1 MNFFFDHIV
10 DRRQETTLATAFR
23 RRRFR
28 LFLALIETLKP
39 PISILDVGGEQ
50 RFWEVM
56 GMAQDERL
64 RVALL
69 NIELQPVNRP
79 NFTSL
84 IGDASDLSQFA
95 DGAFDVVFSNSV
107 IEHLGSFDRQRRMAM
122 EVQRVGKCYFIQT
135 PNRYFPLEPHFLL
148 PFFQFYP
155 PGLQIAL
162 VRRFNLGWYRREPD
176 THRASN
182 LARSHRLLS
191 AQEMRTLFPNGALYR
206 ERLLVLTKSFI
217 VCGPMSYCNG
227 LEQAMRG
234 K

>member
-1 MNFFFDHIV
+1 MKFVFERIIDH
-10 DRRQETTLATAFR
+10 RRETTLATAFR

-28 LFLALIETLKP
+28 LFLNLIEALMP

-56 GMAQDERL
+56 GVAQDERFQI
-64 RVALL
+64 VLL

-79 NFTSL
+79 NFISL
-84 IGDASDLSQFA
+84 AGDATDLSRFA
-95 DGAFDVVFSNSV
+95 DSEFDVVFSNSV

-122 EVQRVGKCYFIQT
+122 EIQRVGKCYFIQT

-155 PGLQIAL
+155 SGLQIAL
-162 VRRFNLGWYRREPD
+162 VQHFNLGWYRREPD
-176 THRASN
+176 VRLASR
-182 LARSHRLLS
+182 LTRSHRLLS

-206 ERLLVLTKSFI
+206 ERVLGLTKSFI
-217 VCGPMSYCNG
+217 ACGPTSFCNG
-227 LEQAMRG
+227 LEKALMG

>member
-10 DRRQETTLATAFR
+10 DHRQETTLATAFR

-84 IGDASDLSQFA
+84 IGDASD
-95 DGAFDVVFSNSV
+95 
-107 IEHLGSFDRQRRMAM
+107 
-122 EVQRVGKCYFIQT
+122 
-135 PNRYFPLEPHFLL
+135 
-148 PFFQFYP
+148 
-155 PGLQIAL
+155 
-162 VRRFNLGWYRREPD
+162 
-176 THRASN
+176 
-182 LARSHRLLS
+182 
-191 AQEMRTLFPNGALYR
+191 
-206 ERLLVLTKSFI
+206 
-217 VCGPMSYCNG
+217 
-227 LEQAMRG
+227 
-234 K
+234 